1 MATVTSSLNMTK
13 TKPNTNNGVTTVDCT
28 AQLTAECVTTVFSAG
43 FFLTVTCWGLGITL
57 GVALGVI
64 RKL

>member
-1 MATVTSSLNMTK
+1 M
-13 TKPNTNNGVTTVDCT
+13 DCT
-28 AQLTAECVTTVFSAG
+28 AQLTAECVTAVFSAG